1 MIEEHL
7 FVLAFLVTGMVL
19 SVSRNKLTP
28 GASLTGGLIAYL
40 IYTGTGID
48 GLVLMAA
55 FFVFGVLAT
64 AWKQQ
69 AKIEEGLAEADKGR
83 RKASQVL
90 ANSAVPAAAALLSIA
105 FPDLGGLCV
114 LMVAAAFASATSDT
128 LSSELGNVYGTR
140 FYNILSL
147 KKDKKGENGVVSIEG
162 TLAGILGAG
171 LLALIYS
178 AFAGWGYFSWL
189 VFLAGI
195 SGNLFD
201 SLIGAVLERRNLIG
215 NDMVNF
221 LNTLLAACVA
231 GVAGLI

>member
-90 ANSAVPAAAALLSIA
+90 ANSAVPAAVALLSIA
-105 FPDLGGLCV
+105 FPELQGLCV
-114 LMVAAAFASATSDT
+114 LMLAAAFASATSDT
-128 LSSELGNVYGTR
+128 FSSELGNVYGTR

-178 AFAGWGYFSWL
+178 AFAGWGYFSCL

-201 SLIGAVLERRNLIG
+201 SLIGAALERRNLIG

-221 LNTLLAACVA
+221 LNTLVAALIA
-231 GVAGLI
+231 GLAGLI